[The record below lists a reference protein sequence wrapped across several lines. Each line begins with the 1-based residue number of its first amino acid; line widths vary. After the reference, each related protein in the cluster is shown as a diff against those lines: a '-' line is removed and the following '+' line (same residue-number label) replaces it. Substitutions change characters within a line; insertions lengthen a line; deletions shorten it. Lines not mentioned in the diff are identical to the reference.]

1 MAKKLVQIFPLHLM
15 EKSQRNCFGQL
26 SIYTFLTLAACCK
39 RWTTYCV
46 ICSPEIFHVEAGSH
60 SYSVTW
66 DLLFQTVLLKRL
78 KDNTCGMPKVL
89 KIYIEMKEK
98 GKKKML
104 SLSSV
109 CSNNRKIKLHLEA
122 TLGINS
128 NGFTYFSQR
137 WQLVCGW
144 EKRTNMQTKKGF
156 VLVLLSSSQPR
167 LHFCFCRSAKQR
179 EVLLRLHLPQF
190 RTLCPADSA
199 GEEHGSET
207 RVPVG
212 ASLGQGGT
220 YFNLWNSAKA
230 SS

>member
-1 MAKKLVQIFPLHLM
+1 M
-15 EKSQRNCFGQL
+15 
-26 SIYTFLTLAACCK
+26 
-39 RWTTYCV
+39 

-78 KDNTCGMPKVL
+78 KDNTCGTPKVL
-89 KIYIEMKEK
+89 KIYTEMKEK
-98 GKKKML
+98 EKKML

-109 CSNNRKIKLHLEA
+109 CSNNRKIKLYFEA

-128 NGFTYFSQR
+128 KGFTYFSRR

-207 RVPVG
+207 RVLWGRRWERGGLTSISGIPQRLHRRLEEKKREVRIFSPRTG
-212 ASLGQGGT
+212 HTQGPT
-220 YFNLWNSAKA
+220 RAHNVSAV
-230 SS
+230 